1 MGGAGYAEEGE
12 EVENDIEM
20 ASVVALAEEE
30 DAGDQSV
37 LEGGDDSEEAGN
49 TITLSRY
56 TVTLGHRINVAP
68 RHYNS
73 LTL

>member
-12 EVENDIEM
+12 GEEPENDIEM

-37 LEGGDDSEEAGN
+37 LEGGDDSEDAGN
-49 TITLSRY
+49 TIAL
-56 TVTLGHRINVAP
+56 
-68 RHYNS
+68 
-73 LTL
+73 